1 MVRDH
6 ILAGRLIPVLQG
18 FELPEIEVH
27 ALFPHLRLIPA
38 KVRAFTDFVVE
49 RCVIEEL
56 GRPLP
61 T

>member
-1 MVRDH
+1 MVRDQ
-6 ILAGRLIPVLQG
+6 ILAGRLIPVLQR
-18 FELPEIEVH
+18 FESPAIEVH
-27 ALFPHLRLIPA
+27 ALFAHLHLMSM
-38 KVRAFTDFVVE
+38 KVRAFTDFLVE